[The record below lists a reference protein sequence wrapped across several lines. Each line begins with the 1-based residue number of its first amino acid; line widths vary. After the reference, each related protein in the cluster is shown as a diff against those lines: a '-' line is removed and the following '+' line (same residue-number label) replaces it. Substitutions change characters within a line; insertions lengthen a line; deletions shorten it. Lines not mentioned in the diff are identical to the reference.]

1 MSFGLNIER
10 QQERTAEYMHRIFQ
24 GKKPIDLPV
33 EQPTHVELV
42 INRKVATAL
51 GIALPRDL
59 LLRAQEV
66 IE

>member
-10 QQERTAEYMHRIFQ
+10 LEQRTAEYMHRIFQ
-24 GKKPIDLPV
+24 GKKPMELPV

-42 INRKVATAL
+42 INRKVATTL
-51 GIALPRDL
+51 GIAIPPDL
-59 LLRAQEV
+59 LLRAEEV